1 MVELDGGKT
10 PPVLW
15 IRCSESITLFY
26 SLYIIILLLLFG
38 TMHGAGRGA
47 LAPLA
52 NTHIGKLFVE

>member
-15 IRCSESITLFY
+15 IQCSESITLFY
-26 SLYIIILLLLFG
+26 SLCIIILLLLFG
-38 TMHGAGRGA
+38 TMHGGRGA